1 MVTERNVLLAYIL
14 WFFLGNLGVHR
25 FYTGRVGTGI
35 VQILLSVVGWAT
47 VWLFIGWFFL
57 AVLWLWLIVDIFLIP
72 GMCRTPR

>member
-1 MVTERNVLLAYIL
+1 MVAERNVLLAYIL

-25 FYTGRVGTGI
+25 FYTGRAGTGV

-47 VWLFIGWFFL
+47 VWVLIGWVFL